1 MNIGTSRTWAEISL
15 ENIKHNVKAI
25 KRVLRSGTRFLG
37 VVKAD
42 AYGHGA
48 VPAAKAIL
56 EAGGDYLAVACIAEA
71 QELRDAGISAPI
83 LILGITPPEFAG
95 ELAELDVTQAVSSL
109 SYARA
114 LAGKLDG
121 KLKCHMKLDSG
132 MGRIG
137 FGCKNGCTEDM
148 LQALALPQLDFEG
161 VFTHFAVSD
170 CPGEDYTGE
179 QFRRFVSAVEQMEQK
194 WGRSFAIR
202 HCANSGAV
210 INFREYS
217 LDMVRPGIM
226 TYGMYPAQETGGI
239 ELRPAMSLKS
249 RIYAINEFEAGDSI
263 SYGRSF
269 VADRPMTVAV
279 IPVGYADGIS
289 RSLSGRL
296 DILIKGRRCRQIGR
310 ICMDMCM
317 VDITG
322 LDCREGDIV
331 TLIGSDGDQCISAEE
346 LAQKQG
352 SINYEVTCDV
362 APRVPRVY
370 I

>member
-25 KRVLRSGTRFLG
+25 KRVLPDGTRFLG

-48 VPAAKAIL
+48 VPVAKAIL

-71 QELRDAGISAPI
+71 QELREAGIAAPI
-83 LILGITPPEFAG
+83 LILGITPPEFAV
-95 ELAELDVTQAVSSL
+95 ELAKLDVTQSVSSL
-109 SYARA
+109 SYAKA
-114 LAGKLDG
+114 LSEALDRP
-121 KLKCHMKLDSG
+121 LRCHMKLDSG

-148 LQALALPQLDFEG
+148 LAALELPNLDFEG
-161 VFTHFAVSD
+161 IFTHFAVSD
-170 CPGEDYTGE
+170 CPEEDFTAE
-179 QFRRFVSAVEQMEQK
+179 QYRRFISTVEQLESRR
-194 WGRSFAIR
+194 GRRFAIR

-217 LDMVRPGIM
+217 LDMVRPGLM
-226 TYGMYPAQETGGI
+226 TYGMYPAAETGGI
-239 ELRPAMSLKS
+239 ELLPAMSLKS

-263 SYGRSF
+263 SYGRIF
-269 VADRPMTVAV
+269 VADSNMKVAV

-289 RSLSGRL
+289 RSLSGKL
-296 DILIKGRRCRQIGR
+296 EILVRGKRCRQIGR

-317 VDITG
+317 VDVTG
-322 LDCREGDIV
+322 IECSEGDIV
-331 TLIGSDGDQCISAEE
+331 TLIGRDGDECIAAEE
-346 LAQKQG
+346 LAEMQG

-370 I
+370 M